1 MVVAATICVVVI
13 QLSGLFL
20 WWRSKIIAVR
30 AGAGWRRAVDDVHH
44 SSGAL
49 GFPLMLLLA
58 LSGVSIAFMIPQG
71 YPALRR
77 TIFDL
82 HTTRG
87 FSLPVRIVYAA
98 ASACFAIQ
106 GMSGIVMWWKPK
118 SRTRRRS
125 PAADPVNRSTP

>member
-1 MVVAATICVVVI
+1 VVAATVCALVI

-30 AGAGWRRAVDDVHH
+30 AGVGWRRAVDDLHH

-49 GFPLMLLLA
+49 GLPLMVLLA
-58 LSGVSIAFMIPQG
+58 LSGVSIAFVIPQS

-87 FSLPVRIVYAA
+87 FSLPVRIIYAA

-106 GMSGIVMWWKPK
+106 GMSGVAMWWKPK

-125 PAADPVNRSTP
+125 PATDAVSRGAP